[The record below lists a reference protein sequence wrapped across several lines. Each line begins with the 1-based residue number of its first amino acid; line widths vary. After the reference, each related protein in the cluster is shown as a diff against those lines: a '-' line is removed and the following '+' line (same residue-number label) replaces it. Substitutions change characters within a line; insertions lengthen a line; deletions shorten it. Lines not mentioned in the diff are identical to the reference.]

1 MSRQFRSDRS
11 VVYSCQYH
19 VVWCPK
25 YRRRVLIDGVDVRL
39 KTIIG
44 EVANER
50 QAEVIEMEVMPD
62 HVHFLV
68 SVDLQFGNHCLVRL
82 MKGWSSHLLWQE
94 FSWLKAACRPCGP
107 IATLLQP

>member
-1 MSRQFRSDRS
+1 MSRQFRSDRN

-44 EVANER
+44 EVANGR

-68 SVDLQFGNHCLVRL
+68 
-82 MKGWSSHLLWQE
+82 
-94 FSWLKAACRPCGP
+94 
-107 IATLLQP
+107 